1 MITASDNSQ
10 LKLIRRLQRKRERNQ
25 LGLFSAE
32 GEDLIVA
39 AAANGWEPEVLLWSG
54 QDVEPELLDRVS
66 SLGSGSRVIGVYR
79 KRFSEPGGRLSVY
92 LHGVAD
98 PGNVGSVLRSAHAL
112 SDGPVMLGPGCADP
126 FGPKAV
132 RASMG
137 SLFSRPPAKA
147 SWRELQGTTIA
158 LDATAPDT
166 LVEATAVLEGPAVLL
181 VGAER
186 EGLPAEVAEG
196 VDVRA
201 RIPLRAD
208 GPESLNAAMAATIA
222 LYELGASMPR
232 PPDGRSGFAPPAG
245 NRMAADA

>member
-1 MITASDNSQ
+1 
-10 LKLIRRLQRKRERNQ
+10 
-25 LGLFSAE
+25 
-32 GEDLIVA
+32 
-39 AAANGWEPEVLLWSG
+39 
-54 QDVEPELLDRVS
+54 
-66 SLGSGSRVIGVYR
+66 
-79 KRFSEPGGRLSVY
+79 
-92 LHGVAD
+92 
-98 PGNVGSVLRSAHAL
+98 
-112 SDGPVMLGPGCADP
+112 MLGPGCADP

-222 LYELGASMPR
+222 LYELGASVLR
-232 PPDGRSGFAPPAG
+232 SPDGRSGIAPTAG